1 MKNAFRI
8 ITLLILQTFVSIQ
21 AQQGESFYKPT
32 DDDNSKYTDV
42 GNIGITIT
50 NFGTYGH
57 GFSLWPEQPSCE
69 YPKGSGIEHIYDGG
83 LWVGGFTADDSL
95 GNNINGPFVSTGV
108 IDFSSATQRGS
119 GLEFTNSPGSF
130 VEVRSS
136 LPDSKFFSP
145 KAISHQDFI
154 MDFSDTS
161 TTLSNGEPILLHRPL
176 GVSVHLETYAWN
188 YPFADYFVIFN
199 YYITNVS
206 HKYIDSFYV
215 ALWTDA
221 VVRNTIVTSPRTGG
235 FFNHGGNGFNDS
247 LNLAYEFD
255 ADGDPGFTDS
265 YIGVQ
270 FLGASRQVDSV
281 NYVNWQYRNTTNP
294 NYFSP
299 QDDIERYKKL
309 EGFFGGSNRYNYGI
323 SPDDLKIPSNR
334 SILLSTG
341 NFKNLAPGDTINVT
355 FAMVAA
361 KKNGSDPASL
371 DTEYQKEKLYTNAG
385 WAIRAY
391 RGEDRNGNGI
401 LDPGEDSNGDGILTR
416 YILPSPPKTPFV
428 KVVPGNQ
435 KTTIYWDDRAEFS
448 VDPISGEMDFEGYRI
463 YRTNAG
469 FDLSSNL
476 DILESLV
483 TVAEFDSADNNIG
496 YDTGFPAFIHLD
508 EPVTFP
514 GDTIEYKYK
523 FEIDNLLNGWQYLFT
538 VTAFDRGDEE
548 NGLPSLESSSLS
560 SLNRILPGTP
570 ATSDD
575 DVKIGVYPNPYYGN
589 AYWDGPSERLRKIYF
604 YNLPEECEII
614 IYTLSGDVVK
624 HIYHDQNSNG
634 ADLRWFETYAKD
646 ATQKMSGG
654 EHAWDLISDHSQAI
668 ASGLYIFSV
677 EDKKTGNIK
686 TGKFLIIK

>member
-1 MKNAFRI
+1 MPLRLKKIESLDRKIYMKNAFRI
-8 ITLLILQTFVSIQ
+8 ITLLILQTFVSLQ
-21 AQQGESFYKPT
+21 AQQGNTFYKPT

-188 YPFADYFVIFN
+188 FPFADYFVIFN

-235 FFNHGGNGFNDS
+235 FYNHGGNGFNDS
-247 LNLAYEFD
+247 LSLAYEFD

-270 FLGASRQVDSV
+270 FLGASDQVDSV

-323 SPDDLKIPSNR
+323 SPEDLKIPSNR
-334 SILLSTG
+334 SMLLSIG

-355 FAMVAA
+355 FAIVTA
-361 KKNGSDPASL
+361 KKTGSDPASL
-371 DTEYQKEKLYTNAG
+371 DTEYQKEKLYSNAG

-401 LDPGEDSNGDGILTR
+401 IETVILKGEQGHQDAEIRTSEVVQTFLTNNF
-416 YILPSPPKTPFV
+416 K
-428 KVVPGNQ
+428 
-435 KTTIYWDDRAEFS
+435 
-448 VDPISGEMDFEGYRI
+448 
-463 YRTNAG
+463 
-469 FDLSSNL
+469 L
-476 DILESLV
+476 DILITEVANWKRDEAYEKMKNAGCDIPQEKWFTNLQAKGNTGSASIYVMMEELFNSGKLKKGDKLLCYIPESGR
-483 TVAEFDSADNNIG
+483 FS
-496 YDTGFPAFIHLD
+496 
-508 EPVTFP
+508 
-514 GDTIEYKYK
+514 
-523 FEIDNLLNGWQYLFT
+523 
-538 VTAFDRGDEE
+538 TAFM
-548 NGLPSLESSSLS
+548 LLE
-560 SLNRILPGTP
+560 
-570 ATSDD
+570 A
-575 DVKIGVYPNPYYGN
+575 V
-589 AYWDGPSERLRKIYF
+589 
-604 YNLPEECEII
+604 
-614 IYTLSGDVVK
+614 
-624 HIYHDQNSNG
+624 
-634 ADLRWFETYAKD
+634 
-646 ATQKMSGG
+646 
-654 EHAWDLISDHSQAI
+654 
-668 ASGLYIFSV
+668 
-677 EDKKTGNIK
+677 
-686 TGKFLIIK
+686 